1 MAVLRKRRRRA
12 SVGLGALVFALV
24 PNTIGFQDLG
34 ALLARQPGVAARAY
48 AQVIASP
55 FGTIHAAT
63 FSMPSPI
70 GTAIPHPPVY
80 ALANFDPGD
89 IAASIASQFLG
100 DPNAPLQFPK
110 VNRKDKHDSF
120 IARSRAPLPPLPP
133 VLAVEPMPLAQADA
147 PLKDEEASRFD
158 PYADYQFAAAPDE
171 QLPPPDAQVSPPD
184 RKDASRVYFGANPLA
199 PGEEQIAPWASG
211 QAPVVMAVGRSRHQA
226 IGAGAGAAGRR
237 QSRREH
243 RRQGRSHR
251 RSSSGRNRRP
261 SGSGLPGRRAPR
273 PRSVSPTRSI
283 SNRAT
288 NRCAP
293 RSRWRRW

>member
-110 VNRKDKHDSF
+110 VNRTDKHDSF

-147 PLKDEEASRFD
+147 PLRDEGASRFD

-171 QLPPPDAQVSPPD
+171 PVAAARPQG
-184 RKDASRVYFGANPLA
+184 RVARVISA
-199 PGEEQIAPWASG
+199 PIRWRRAR
-211 QAPVVMAVGRSRHQA
+211 GRSRL
-226 IGAGAGAAGRR
+226 GRAA
-237 QSRREH
+237 
-243 RRQGRSHR
+243 
-251 RSSSGRNRRP
+251 
-261 SGSGLPGRRAPR
+261 
-273 PRSVSPTRSI
+273 T
-283 SNRAT
+283 
-288 NRCAP
+288 
-293 RSRWRRW
+293 RRW